1 MATTHDSS
9 GAAERD
15 SAAFGAPAG
24 RDLFL
29 TEICESPSALLGTA
43 RTLGEQADK
52 FERVRTLLGGRRLVL
67 TGMGSSADAVTALAS
82 VLGRRGV
89 EANTIR
95 FGPGFGGCGREPVG

>member
-9 GAAERD
+9 GAADRG
-15 SAAFGAPAG
+15 AATPGAPAG

-52 FERVRTLLGGRRLVL
+52 FEAVRTCSAGRRLAAH
-67 TGMGSSADAVTALAS
+67 GSAARPTAGAAVRNSTRRLAIQP
-82 VLGRRGV
+82 
-89 EANTIR
+89 A
-95 FGPGFGGCGREPVG
+95 